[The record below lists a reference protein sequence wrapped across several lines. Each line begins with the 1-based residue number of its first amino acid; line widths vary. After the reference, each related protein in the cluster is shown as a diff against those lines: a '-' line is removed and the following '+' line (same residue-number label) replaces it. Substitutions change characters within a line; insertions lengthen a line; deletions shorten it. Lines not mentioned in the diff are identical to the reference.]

1 VLERD
6 GPVGLFRAD
15 THAKIKRRVET
26 YYKCAWEEQVALR
39 YRTPRVA
46 DDRGIADDCNIELG
60 KALDV
65 AKPGGTIF
73 RRQGPEGG
81 RRDAAFRGGFVG
93 RGDPQKDVFPA
104 RLGAEDQRE
113 R

>member
-1 VLERD
+1 MAR
-6 GPVGLFRAD
+6 PVCFLVNTDAE
-15 THAKIKRRVET
+15 IKRRVET
-26 YYKCAWEEQVALR
+26 YYKRARDERVAPR

-46 DDRGIADDCNIELG
+46 EDRSVADDCDIELV

-65 AKPGGTIF
+65 AKSGGAIF

-81 RRDAAFRGGFVG
+81 RRDAAFRGGFIG
-93 RGDPQKDVFPA
+93 RGDPEKDVFPA